1 MSLTFYACTR
11 QALLT
16 TDPYGTAKDF
26 IRGLLEYDPKT
37 RMSLT
42 DACSHEWLADERAS
56 SLALHPPPPPPLV
69 PILPPPTPQR
79 STLADAS
86 MASVVSHTN
95 GMAIDDN
102 DNDGTIFLDRGIPVQ
117 ENCPVVVVV
126 VAVAALQ
133 PVTPPT

>member
-56 SLALHPPPPPPLV
+56 SLALHPPPPPPL
-69 PILPPPTPQR
+69 PSPPVHAASPAHHFISAMAHYPCPHTLRCAPFGVR
-79 STLADAS
+79 SRGAS
-86 MASVVSHTN
+86 
-95 GMAIDDN
+95 
-102 DNDGTIFLDRGIPVQ
+102 
-117 ENCPVVVVV
+117 
-126 VAVAALQ
+126 
-133 PVTPPT
+133 